1 MKSLLVASMMWTVAM
16 SVAAQS
22 PPTRSVIPPV
32 INRFEQVRS
41 MDRKQEPTHGTVF
54 LNAPAATVTTAG
66 QPYPF
71 GSVVIMEWRKGGKD
85 GEVARLDVMRKER
98 GYGAAYGADKNG
110 DWEYAS
116 YSPDGKLITDA
127 AASLAC
133 AQVPLEGRRREGLRL
148 RGRFARLN
156 DIVRLKPDSTGTCCG
171 VRLQADHT
179 YKILRR

>member
-1 MKSLLVASMMWTVAM
+1 
-16 SVAAQS
+16 
-22 PPTRSVIPPV
+22 
-32 INRFEQVRS
+32 
-41 MDRKQEPTHGTVF
+41 MDRKQDPTHGTVF
-54 LNAPAATVTTAG
+54 LNTQAATVTTAG

-98 GYGAAYGADKNG
+98 GYGTAYGANKNG

-133 AQVPLEGRRREGLRL
+133 AQCHLKAGAGKDFVYV
-148 RGRFARLN
+148 GRFA
-156 DIVRLKPDSTGTCCG
+156 PA
-171 VRLQADHT
+171 Q
-179 YKILRR
+179 